1 MNALDLCDGAITR
14 IRHTKEH
21 IEESIIDFFVV
32 CDLILPVVTK
42 MTIDSKGELA
52 MTRFKG
58 RVGSTDH
65 KMLKLEIDLTFHKE
79 KHHDRFELF
88 NVRN

>member
-1 MNALDLCDGAITR
+1 
-14 IRHTKEH
+14 
-21 IEESIIDFFVV
+21 
-32 CDLILPVVTK
+32 
-42 MTIDSKGELA
+42 

-58 RVGSTDH
+58 RVVTTDH
-65 KMLKLEIDLTFHKE
+65 KMLKLEIDLTFHIE